1 MVGIESL
8 MQLLLGVP
16 NILIMGECHPKNVE
30 ELIFDTFGAIRPQF
44 YLQLSIPSPVRVQEP
59 LH

>member
-30 ELIFDTFGAIRPQF
+30 ELIFDTFGAIRPQ
-44 YLQLSIPSPVRVQEP
+44 SIVVLVIYQSR
-59 LH
+59 